1 MDWLFS
7 LKSKLDLQSFIYIA
21 LQPIYELQ
29 ICIILK
35 ISNLVLIDVVIDA
48 WLLYDWDEIRTSKQ
62 NYMMNFDS
70 WFQSDLKL
78 EDYLSWAGAD
88 EEEHIP
94 TYRLVG
100 TKFWDKYIQKYE
112 LKAKFGPKSCTV
124 GTKFMSWHQVK
135 KCSPA
140 PVIIYPFTK
149 DAYIFSVSTYFL
161 MQ

>member
-21 LQPIYELQ
+21 LQLVYELQ
-29 ICIILK
+29 ICIILR
-35 ISNLVLIDVVIDA
+35 ISNLALIDA

-88 EEEHIP
+88 AEEHIP

-100 TKFWDKYIQKYE
+100 TKFWGKYIQKDKF
-112 LKAKFGPKSCTV
+112 KAKFNQNSNIVGTNFTSGLRV
-124 GTKFMSWHQVK
+124 GTKLKNVLPRLH
-135 KCSPA
+135 
-140 PVIIYPFTK
+140 
-149 DAYIFSVSTYFL
+149 
-161 MQ
+161 